1 MTDLLTAL
9 QSAER
14 GSRELDAK
22 IAVYFGDRGAVSIVE
37 HDPRTS
43 IFSHQPGW
51 CRNDEN
57 VSIRAGDY
65 TTSIDAALALVERC
79 LPGWSWLVRS
89 PDKDALVPDKFFAR
103 LASPD
108 FDAVQWEAGD
118 EVSYDILGGQ
128 NASATA
134 PTPPL
139 ALVIALVRAKEAVS

>member
-37 HDPRTS
+37 NDPRTS

-65 TTSIDAALALVERC
+65 TTSIDAALALVERV
-79 LPGWSWLVRS
+79 LPGWWPSVAQVGPGKWSADIYDPSDTRS
-89 PDKDALVPDKFFAR
+89 L
-103 LASPD
+103 SP
-108 FDAVQWEAGD
+108 
-118 EVSYDILGGQ
+118 
-128 NASATA
+128 THA
-134 PTPPL
+134 PIPPL
-139 ALVIALVRAKEAVS
+139 ALVIALVRAKEARDA